1 MIGRITV
8 KKTLELIY
16 CGKSLFLDPYTGII
30 QDLNKCSIEHV
41 VPKSKIPKHMKWDL
55 NNLLLVDKH
64 INMSRGNKAF
74 GKGLFIPKNK
84 GQVARIC
91 AHMIDKCEEEN
102 VIVNKNNEII
112 KIETM
117 LEWNDLFPVSDIE
130 KYSNEI
136 IFDVAG
142 TYNEYIESDDKM
154 CKWFKY

>member
-1 MIGRITV
+1 
-8 KKTLELIY
+8 
-16 CGKSLFLDPYTGII
+16 
-30 QDLNKCSIEHV
+30 
-41 VPKSKIPKHMKWDL
+41 
-55 NNLLLVDKH
+55 
-64 INMSRGNKAF
+64 MSRGNKAF
-74 GKGLFIPKNK
+74 GEGLFIPKNK

-102 VIVNKNNEII
+102 VIVNKKNEII

-117 LEWNDLFPVSDIE
+117 LKWNDLFPVSDIE

-154 CKWFKY
+154 WKWSKY